1 MPAPLPAL
9 KPSTSML
16 VAVVAMFLQQ
26 TCGSVGRVLPAVLAP
41 LIIQELNA
49 DASWVGVYFALTA
62 IAALIGQL
70 GSGGFIIRHGAIRM
84 SQVALLSTG
93 AGMAVAIIGG
103 AAGFVLSALVGNGI
117 AAVATPASSQLLG
130 RWAIRRYAPFAFS
143 VAQTA
148 IPAGILLGGSL
159 GPVLAQ
165 SLGWRGT
172 MLVSAAL
179 CWVSA
184 LLLQP
189 LYGRLDTDPEPSHPI
204 HLSDFVTTVTSV
216 LAVPE
221 LRALSFACFA
231 FNGLQAV
238 FVAYFV
244 TYLTA
249 LGFDLV
255 TAGSLFSMVIT
266 IAIPC
271 RILWGWV
278 GSFYVAPRLVMAG
291 LAIFMAISA
300 VAMGA
305 FTTAWTAL
313 AIGLVTSVL
322 SATAMSWHGILLSE
336 SARLAP
342 FGRAGAV
349 TGGVLSFGQM
359 GAFLLPAMFSLLL
372 RLTGGYA
379 AGWAVC
385 AIPAVLVG
393 IDLLRGGRG
402 RSNAATTT

>member
-1 MPAPLPAL
+1 MMIA
-9 KPSTSML
+9 
-16 VAVVAMFLQQ
+16 VAAMFLQQ
-26 TCGSVGRVLPAVLAP
+26 TCGSVARVLPAVLAP
-41 LIIQELNA
+41 LIILELHA
-49 DASWVGVYFALTA
+49 DPSWVGVYFGLVA

-93 AGMAVAIIGG
+93 GGLAVAIIGG
-103 AAGFVLSALVGNGI
+103 PAGFVLSALVGNGI

-130 RWAIRRYAPFAFS
+130 RWAVRRYAPFAFS
-143 VAQTA
+143 ITQTA

-159 GPVLAQ
+159 GPTLAQ

-172 MLVSAAL
+172 MLVSAGA
-179 CWVSA
+179 CWFFA
-184 LLLQP
+184 LLLEP
-189 LYGRLDTDPEPSHPI
+189 LHGRLDTDPLPTHRV
-204 HLSDFVTTVTSV
+204 HLSDFRTTITGVLSV
-216 LAVPE
+216 RE

-238 FVAYFV
+238 FIAYFV

-249 LGFDLV
+249 LGYDLV
-255 TAGSLFSMVIT
+255 SAGALFSAVIA

-278 GSFYVAPRLVMAG
+278 GSFYVAPRYVMAG
-291 LAIFMAISA
+291 LAFGMAASVVLTGTFTSA
-300 VAMGA
+300 WSAA
-305 FTTAWTAL
+305 
-313 AIGLVTSVL
+313 AIGVVTGAL

-359 GAFLLPAMFSLLL
+359 GAFLCPSVFSLLL
-372 RLTGGYA
+372 RVTGGYSS
-379 AGWAVC
+379 GWMICAV
-385 AIPAVLVG
+385 PAVLVG
-393 IDLLRGGRG
+393 VDLLRK
-402 RSNAATTT
+402 SNKIEVEN

>member
-1 MPAPLPAL
+1 
-9 KPSTSML
+9 ML
-16 VAVVAMFLQQ
+16 IAVVAMFLQQ

-41 LIIQELNA
+41 LIILELHA
-49 DASWVGVYFALTA
+49 DPAWVGVYFGLTA

-130 RWAIRRYAPFAFS
+130 RWAVRRYAPFAFS
-143 VAQTA
+143 ITQTA
-148 IPAGILLGGSL
+148 IPAGILLAGTVA
-159 GPVLAQ
+159 PPLAQ
-165 SLGWRGT
+165 AVGWRGT
-172 MLVSAAL
+172 MLASAGL
-179 CWVSA
+179 CWLFA

-189 LYGRLDTDPEPSHPI
+189 LHGRLDTDPVPTHAI
-204 HLSDFVTTVTSV
+204 RLSDFYTTVTGV
-216 LAVPE
+216 LAVRD

-231 FNGLQAV
+231 FNGVQAV
-238 FVAYFV
+238 FIAYFV
-244 TYLTA
+244 TYMTR
-249 LGFDLV
+249 LGYDLV
-255 TAGSLFSMVIT
+255 AAGSLFSMMMA

-278 GSFYVAPRLVMAG
+278 GSFYVAPRFVMAG
-291 LAIFMAISA
+291 LAFGMAVS
-300 VAMGA
+300 VLLMGG
-305 FTTAWTAL
+305 FTVTWPAL
-313 AIGLVTSVL
+313 AIGAVAGVL

-342 FGRAGAV
+342 IGRAGSV

-359 GAFLLPAMFSLLL
+359 GAFLLPSVFSLLL
-372 RLTGGYA
+372 RMTGGYA

-385 AIPAVLVG
+385 AVPAVLVG
-393 IDLLRGGRG
+393 VDLIRYRRVRRG
-402 RSNAATTT
+402 

>member
-1 MPAPLPAL
+1 
-9 KPSTSML
+9 ML
-16 VAVVAMFLQQ
+16 IAVVAMFLQQ

-41 LIIQELNA
+41 LILLELNA
-49 DASWVGVYFALTA
+49 DPAWVGVYFALTA

-93 AGMAVAIIGG
+93 GGMAVAILGG

-117 AAVATPASSQLLG
+117 AAVATPASSQMLG
-130 RWAIRRYAPFAFS
+130 RWAVRRYAPFAFS
-143 VAQTA
+143 ITQTA

-165 SLGWRGT
+165 ALGWRGT
-172 MLVSAAL
+172 MLVSAAM
-179 CWVSA
+179 CWTFA

-189 LYGRLDTDPEPSHPI
+189 LRGKLDTDPVPTHAI
-204 HLSDFVTTVTSV
+204 HLSDFVTTVTGV
-216 LAVPE
+216 LAVRE

-238 FVAYFV
+238 FIAYFV
-244 TYLTA
+244 TYLVA
-249 LGFDLV
+249 LGYDLV
-255 TAGSLFSMVIT
+255 AAGSLFSMVIA

-278 GSFYVAPRLVMAG
+278 GSFYVAPRLLMAG
-291 LAIFMAISA
+291 LAFGMAISA
-300 VAMGA
+300 VLTGA
-305 FTTAWTAL
+305 FSVTWTTL
-313 AIGLVTSVL
+313 AIGLVTSAL

-359 GAFLLPAMFSLLL
+359 GAFLLPATFSLLL

-379 AGWAVC
+379 AGWAAC

-393 IDLLRGGRG
+393 IDLLRKGDGKIPVVHP
-402 RSNAATTT
+402 

>member
-1 MPAPLPAL
+1 
-9 KPSTSML
+9 ML

-41 LIIQELNA
+41 LIILELHA
-49 DASWVGVYFALTA
+49 DPSWVGVYFGLVA

-84 SQVALLSTG
+84 SQIALLSTG
-93 AGMAVAIIGG
+93 AGMAVAVIGG

-130 RWAIRRYAPFAFS
+130 RWAVRRYAPFAFS
-143 VAQTA
+143 VTQTA
-148 IPAGILLGGSL
+148 IPVGILLGGSL

-172 MLVSAAL
+172 MLVSAGM
-179 CWVSA
+179 CWLFA

-189 LYGRLDTDPEPSHPI
+189 LHGRLDTDATRTHAI
-204 HLSDFVTTVTSV
+204 HLSDFRTTVTGV
-216 LAVPE
+216 LAVRE

-231 FNGLQAV
+231 FNGIQAV
-238 FVAYFV
+238 FIAYFV
-244 TYLTA
+244 TYLTV
-249 LGFDLV
+249 LGYDLV
-255 TAGSLFSMVIT
+255 AAGSLFSAVIAV
-266 IAIPC
+266 AIPC

-278 GSFYVAPRLVMAG
+278 GSFYVAPRFVMAA
-291 LAIFMAISA
+291 LAFGMAVS
-300 VAMGA
+300 VALAGA
-305 FTTAWTAL
+305 FTVTWSTL
-313 AIGLVTSVL
+313 AIAAVTVVV

-336 SARLAP
+336 AARLAP
-342 FGRAGAV
+342 AGRAGAV

-359 GAFLLPAMFSLLL
+359 GAFLCPSAFALLL
-372 RLTGGYA
+372 RVTGGYA

-393 IDLLRGGRG
+393 ISLLRRGGRMRSG
-402 RSNAATTT
+402 R

>member
-1 MPAPLPAL
+1 MI
-9 KPSTSML
+9 
-16 VAVVAMFLQQ
+16 AVVAMFLQQ

-41 LIIQELNA
+41 LIIVELHA
-49 DASWVGVYFALTA
+49 DPSWVGIYFGLVA

-84 SQVALLSTG
+84 SQFALLSVG
-93 AGMAVAIIGG
+93 GGMAVAVVGG
-103 AAGFVLSALVGNGI
+103 ATGFVLSALVGNGI

-130 RWAIRRYAPFAFS
+130 RWAVRRYAPFAFS
-143 VAQTA
+143 ITQTA

-159 GPVLAQ
+159 GPTLAQ

-172 MLVSAAL
+172 MLVSAAA
-179 CWVSA
+179 CWCFA

-189 LYGRLDTDPEPSHPI
+189 LHGRLDTDPSPHHPI
-204 HLSDFVTTVTSV
+204 HLSDFRTTITGV
-216 LAVPE
+216 LAEPE
-221 LRALSFACFA
+221 LRVLSFACFA

-238 FVAYFV
+238 FIAYLV
-244 TYLTA
+244 TYLVA
-249 LGFDLV
+249 LGYDLV
-255 TAGSLFSMVIT
+255 AAGALFSAVIAL
-266 IAIPC
+266 AIPC

-278 GSFYVAPRLVMAG
+278 GSFYVAPRVVMSW
-291 LAIFMAISA
+291 LAFGMAASVA
-300 VAMGA
+300 VTGA
-305 FTTAWTAL
+305 FTPAWSAL
-313 AIGLVTSVL
+313 AIGVVTGVL

-342 FGRAGAV
+342 PGRAGAV

-359 GAFLLPAMFSLLL
+359 GAFLCPSVFSLLL
-372 RLTGGYA
+372 RITGGYA

-393 IDLLRGGRG
+393 IDLLRRREAGARPML
-402 RSNAATTT
+402 

>member
-1 MPAPLPAL
+1 
-9 KPSTSML
+9 ML
-16 VAVVAMFLQQ
+16 IAVVAMFLQQ

-41 LIIQELNA
+41 LIILELDA
-49 DASWVGVYFALTA
+49 DPAWVGVYFALTA
-62 IAALIGQL
+62 LAALIGQL

-93 AGMAVAIIGG
+93 GGMAVAIIGG

-143 VAQTA
+143 IAQTA

-159 GPVLAQ
+159 GPVIAQ

-172 MLVSAAL
+172 MLVSAVM
-179 CWVSA
+179 CWVVA

-189 LYGRLDTDPEPSHPI
+189 FRGKLDTEPEPTHPI
-204 HLSDFVTTVTSV
+204 RLSDFVTTVTGVWSV
-216 LAVPE
+216 RE

-238 FVAYFV
+238 FTAYFV

-249 LGFDLV
+249 LGYDLV
-255 TAGSLFSMVIT
+255 AAGSLFSAVIA

-278 GSFYVAPRLVMAG
+278 GSFYVAPRLVMAA
-291 LAIFMAISA
+291 LAIGMAISA
-300 VAMGA
+300 VLTGT
-305 FTTAWTAL
+305 FTMTWTTL
-313 AIGLVTSVL
+313 AIGIVTGGL

-336 SARLAP
+336 CARLAP

-359 GAFLLPAMFSLLL
+359 GAFLLPSTFSLLL
-372 RLTGGYA
+372 RMTGGYA

-385 AIPAVLVG
+385 AVPAVLVG
-393 IDLLRGGRG
+393 IDLLRPR
-402 RSNAATTT
+402 RNENAGADR